1 MFAVFKTETSLRNI
15 MTTMR
20 YKIILKNLMNNTMQ
34 YAILS
39 VLALLCI
46 FPFWWTLVVA
56 ISTEGNIFEF
66 PPTFIPQAMSLDNF
80 IEVFRVI
87 PIFSFYKN
95 SLLITLS
102 TVCLKLFFCAL
113 AAYPLSRLKFTGSK
127 LIFALIIATMM
138 LPSEVNFLVNFITMT
153 QIGLVNTYTGV
164 VLPNVVTAVSILLLK
179 QAFDEVPQDLIDA
192 ARVDGA
198 NDWII
203 FWKIVLPLITPWL
216 ATVGIL
222 TAVEAWNDY
231 IWPSIVMSKPEDFPL
246 SAGILYLRG
255 TYGSSTRVVA
265 AGTILT
271 VAPILIAFL
280 LTQKF
285 FMRGMDGAVK

>member
-1 MFAVFKTETSLRNI
+1 MKMSLTR
-15 MTTMR
+15 TL
-20 YKIILKNLMNNTMQ
+20 KIVWKYTL
-34 YAILS
+34 LS
-39 VLALLCI
+39 ALALLCV
-46 FPFWWTLVVA
+46 FPFWWTFVVA
-56 ISTEGNIFEF
+56 ISTEGHIFEF
-66 PPTFIPQAMSLDNF
+66 PPSFMPQAVSWDNF
-80 IEVFRVI
+80 VEVFRVI

-95 SLLITLS
+95 SLLITIS
-102 TVCLKLFFCAL
+102 TVCWKLLFCSL

-127 LIFALIIATMM
+127 LVFGLIVATMV
-138 LPSEVNFLVNFITMT
+138 LPSEVNFLVNFVTMT
-153 QIGLVNTYTGV
+153 KIGLVNTYTGV
-164 VLPNVVTAVSILLLK
+164 VLPNIVTAVSILLLK

-198 NDWII
+198 SEWII

-280 LTQKF
+280 FTQKF

>member
-1 MFAVFKTETSLRNI
+1 MLQLLT
-15 MTTMR
+15 R
-20 YKIILKNLMNNTMQ
+20 YML
-34 YAILS
+34 LS
-39 VLALLCI
+39 VIAVLCI

-66 PPTFIPQAMSLDNF
+66 PPSFLPQSMSLENF
-80 IEVFRVI
+80 AEVFRVI
-87 PIFSFYKN
+87 PIFDFYKN
-95 SLLITLS
+95 SMLITVS
-102 TVCLKLFFCAL
+102 TVVWKLVLCSL
-113 AAYPLSRLKFTGSK
+113 AAYPLSRMKFSGKK
-127 LIFALIIATMM
+127 LIFGLILATMV

-153 QIGLVNTYTGV
+153 QMGLVNSYTAV
-164 VLPNVVTAVSILLLK
+164 ILPNVVNAVSILLLK

-198 NDWII
+198 SEWII

-222 TAVEAWNDY
+222 SAVEAWNEY
-231 IWPSIVMSKPEDFPL
+231 IWPSIVLSKPEDFPL
-246 SAGILYLRG
+246 SAGVLYLRG
-255 TYGSSTRVVA
+255 TYGSSTRVIA

-271 VAPILIAFL
+271 VAPILVAFL
-280 LTQKF
+280 LTQRF

>member
-1 MFAVFKTETSLRNI
+1 MKTISWRRLPR
-15 MTTMR
+15 
-20 YKIILKNLMNNTMQ
+20 ILLQ
-34 YAILS
+34 YS
-39 VLALLCI
+39 VLLALALVCV

-56 ISTEGNIFEF
+56 ISSEGNIFEF
-66 PPTFIPQAMSLDNF
+66 PPTFWPQAVSLDNF

-87 PIFSFYKN
+87 PILAFYKN
-95 SLLITLS
+95 SLWITFS
-102 TVCLKLFFCAL
+102 TVLWKLLLCSL
-113 AAYPLSRLKFTGSK
+113 AAYPLSRMRFTGSK
-127 LIFALIIATMM
+127 LVFGLILATMI

-153 QIGLVNTYTGV
+153 KIGLVNTYTGV
-164 VLPNVVTAVSILLLK
+164 ILPNVVTAVSILLLK

-198 NDWII
+198 AEWII

-222 TAVEAWNDY
+222 SAVEAWNEY
-231 IWPSIVMSKPEDFPL
+231 IWPSIVISKPEDFPL
-246 SAGILYLRG
+246 SAGVLYLRG
-255 TYGSSTRVVA
+255 TYGSSTRVIA

-271 VAPILIAFL
+271 VAPILAAFL
-280 LTQKF
+280 FTQRF

>member
-1 MFAVFKTETSLRNI
+1 MSHSIQHLF
-15 MTTMR
+15 
-20 YKIILKNLMNNTMQ
+20 KIILQ
-34 YAILS
+34 YT
-39 VLALLCI
+39 VLIALAVLCV

-56 ISTEGNIFEF
+56 VSTEGNIFEF
-66 PPTFIPQAMSLDNF
+66 PPSFMPQAVSMDNF

-87 PIFSFYKN
+87 PMIAFYKN
-95 SLLITLS
+95 SLLITVA
-102 TVCLKLFFCAL
+102 TVCWKLLLCSL
-113 AAYPLSRLKFTGSK
+113 AAYPLSRMRFSGSK
-127 LIFALIIATMM
+127 LVFGLILATMI
-138 LPSEVNFLVNFITMT
+138 LPSEVNFLVNFITLT
-153 QIGLVNTYTGV
+153 KISLVNTYTGV
-164 VLPNVVTAVSILLLK
+164 ILPNVVTAVSILLLK

-198 NDWII
+198 PEWII

-231 IWPSIVMSKPEDFPL
+231 IWPSIVISKPDDFPL
-246 SAGILYLRG
+246 SAGVLYLRG
-255 TYGSSTRVVA
+255 TYGSSTRVIA

-271 VAPILIAFL
+271 IAPVLVAFL
-280 LTQKF
+280 FTQRF